1 MADYRT
7 EYASLSDKWQK
18 FSHLCAD
25 AKAWTKKNRVFDK
38 SVDMRADGVIA
49 KLDRCLYRAALAN
62 NASSAK
68 AGIGLFGE
76 SQAGKSYLVSILAS
90 DASGQMKIDFGGRGY
105 DFISEINPDGS
116 GKEATG
122 VVTRLSTSRYAI
134 PDARYPV
141 RLKLLS
147 VCEIAKILINSFFCD
162 FSDIAAGYDIG
173 TDIFNKIIG
182 EFSSRKTS
190 APDAARNDVISL
202 QEYLEK
208 NFRHFA
214 KKIPDEY
221 WYCAKECVIGASA
234 RDMARFFSL
243 LWGDS
248 QNGES
253 CLAEFTKLFERLAG
267 ALSSLDAQHE
277 VFAPLES
284 LLRKIDGR
292 DNPKIPI
299 INVDSLK
306 KLDCREEDSMI
317 GVIAGGIEKRILL
330 SELSA
335 LTSELCLTLKNTP
348 SSRAVADVDLLDFPG
363 YRGRLNLTSFAKTKS
378 GVPDTASV
386 FLRGKVAYLFEKFSS
401 SYQVN
406 SLIVC
411 VASDKQVEVS
421 MTKVITD
428 WVLTNQGRTPEER
441 SLHEPSILFALTK
454 FDLRLTSS
462 IEKGGTAFGESG
474 LLGQTV
480 LEKFGACDWFKNWSG
495 TESDPKP
502 LNNIFLLRKVG
513 IGNTFI
519 SADPATKSEKSY
531 RPEFADIIAEL
542 KNNFL
547 SDADVAQ
554 YIKNAASKWSS
565 VMELNDG
572 GMKSVTECIDA
583 LDCNMLR
590 IRTLKA
596 LLCECSKTAISS
608 LSQWESNIDREEAIK
623 RKKECVAK
631 TLVTLQKSNLLR
643 RFGDLFAEFSLS
655 DYDIRNVLLAKAL
668 GNLSGTIADETM
680 AKTSAAEYKNAE
692 AESAVNSADDV
703 AAMLF
708 GEDGSLSSDFS
719 LFADD
724 EPRAERNEDAKGQ
737 SSCTASCDADRE
749 LSLGERIF
757 RRWTNHVKSLPDDS
771 KFDPEMMRFFGDEII
786 ALAER
791 SSFREK
797 FSELGTEE
805 ARLGGLSVQES
816 EFIVSQV
823 KFLISDFVV
832 SLGGRVNSSR
842 QVGFSNGYPLLDEVK
857 PAEPWKALSNEWFKT
872 FVQEAVSNAAS
883 GGLSLPIAESERM
896 NAIISGIKDI
906 RA

>member
-1 MADYRT
+1 MADYST
-7 EYASLSDKWQK
+7 EYSSLSGKWQD
-18 FSHLCAD
+18 FANLCAD
-25 AKAWTKKNRVFDK
+25 AKAWTQKNRLADK
-38 SVDMRADGVIA
+38 SVDMRADGVIS
-49 KLDRCLYRAALAN
+49 KLDRCLYRADLAKK
-62 NASSAK
+62 ASASK

-90 DASGQMKIDFGGRGY
+90 DDQGSMKIDLGGRGY
-105 DFISEINPDGS
+105 DFITEINPDGS

-162 FSDIAAGYDIG
+162 FSDIASGYDIG
-173 TDIFNKIIG
+173 TEVFNKIIG
-182 EFSSRKTS
+182 EFSARRTTS
-190 APDAARNDVISL
+190 SSDARHDVTSL

-221 WYCAKECVIGASA
+221 WYCAKECAIGASA
-234 RDMARFFSL
+234 RDLARFFSP
-243 LWGDS
+243 LWGDAEQGTS
-248 QNGES
+248 G
-253 CLAEFTKLFERLAG
+253 LGEFTKLFERLAG
-267 ALSSLDAQHE
+267 ALASLDCAQE

-306 KLDCREEDSMI
+306 KLDCRDEDSLI
-317 GVIAGGIEKRILL
+317 GVIAGGSEKKILL

-335 LTSELCLTLKNTP
+335 LTSELCLTLRNMPT
-348 SSRAVADVDLLDFPG
+348 SRAVADVDLLDFPG
-363 YRGRLNLTSFAKTKS
+363 YRGRLSLTSFAKTKM

-428 WVLTNQGRTPEER
+428 WVLTNQGRTPQER
-441 SLHEPSILFALTK
+441 SLHEPSIMFALTK

-462 IEKGGTAFGESG
+462 IEKGGTAFGEAG

-480 LEKFGACDWFKNWSG
+480 LEKFGSCEWFKNWNGS
-495 TESDPKP
+495 ENDPKP

-519 SADPATKSEKSY
+519 SADPATKTEKSY
-531 RPEFADIIAEL
+531 RAEYADIIDEL
-542 KNNFL
+542 EKSFL
-547 SDADVAQ
+547 GDADVGR
-554 YIKNAASKWSS
+554 YVKNAEEKWSS

-572 GMKSVTECIDA
+572 GMKAVTDCIDS

-590 IRTLKA
+590 IRTLKS
-596 LLCECSKTAISS
+596 LLRECAGTAGSV
-608 LSQWESNIDREEAIK
+608 LNQWESNIDKNEVIK
-623 RKKECVAK
+623 RKKDLVAK
-631 TLVTLQKSNLLR
+631 SLVTLQKSNLLR
-643 RFGDLFAEFSLS
+643 RFGDIFAEFSLS

-668 GNLSGTIADETM
+668 GSFEEASATETKNEAVSEEISSGAGDSSEQTP
-680 AKTSAAEYKNAE
+680 
-692 AESAVNSADDV
+692 DDI

-708 GEDGSLSSDFS
+708 SEDGTLSSDFS
-719 LFADD
+719 LFA
-724 EPRAERNEDAKGQ
+724 EEKTQSGSAAADANI
-737 SSCTASCDADRE
+737 SSCSLVGDAHKE

-757 RRWTNHVKSLPDDS
+757 RRWTNHVKSLPEES
-771 KFDPEMMRFFGDEII
+771 KFDPELMRFFGDEII
-786 ALAER
+786 SLAER

-797 FSELGTEE
+797 FDELGAEE

-823 KFLISDFVV
+823 KFLISDFVA
-832 SLGGRVNSSR
+832 SLGGRVIAQR
-842 QVGFSNGYPLLDEVK
+842 QVGFSNGYPQLDEVK
-857 PAEPWKALSNEWFKT
+857 PAEPWKTLSNDWFKT
-872 FVQEAVSNAAS
+872 FVQEAVSNFAS
-883 GGLSLPIAESERM
+883 TGLALPIAESERM
-896 NAIISGIKDI
+896 NEIISGIKKI
-906 RA
+906 N